1 MENDDKHWQRGGAAR
16 NDDLAFGGGCAHK
29 RGQEV
34 GPEGYILAAD
44 QQIETR
50 AGIGHRGCAEV
61 RPAPRKTGQKKRIF
75 LSGAKAMLKKL
86 QGAIPED
93 P

>member
-1 MENDDKHWQRGGAAR
+1 MYPENFSFMWKMMISTGSGAGAAR

-61 RPAPRKTGQKKRIF
+61 RPAPRTTGQK
-75 LSGAKAMLKKL
+75 
-86 QGAIPED
+86 
-93 P
+93 